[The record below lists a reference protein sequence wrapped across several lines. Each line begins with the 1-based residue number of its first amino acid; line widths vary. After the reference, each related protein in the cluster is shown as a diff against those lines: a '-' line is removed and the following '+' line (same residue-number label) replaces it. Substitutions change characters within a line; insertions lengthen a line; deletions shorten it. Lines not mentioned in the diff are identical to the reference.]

1 MSGDKVMSSS
11 DEDNF
16 KNMQSS
22 SSLRLKEPNQQ
33 RPIKIP
39 KSPELQV
46 FLNESDEDLRQVLNN
61 DRYKIR
67 DDKAFEDIEKLE
79 MFSNQ
84 EQDFK

>member
-11 DEDNF
+11 DEDCF

-22 SSLRLKEPNQQ
+22 SSLRLEDLNQQ

-39 KSPELQV
+39 KSPELQI

>member
-22 SSLRLKEPNQQ
+22 SSLRLEELNQQ